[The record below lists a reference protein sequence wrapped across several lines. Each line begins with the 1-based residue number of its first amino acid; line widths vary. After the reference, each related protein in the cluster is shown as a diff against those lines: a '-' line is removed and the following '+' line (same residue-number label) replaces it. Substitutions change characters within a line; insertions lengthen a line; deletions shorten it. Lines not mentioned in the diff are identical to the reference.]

1 MRLSPLHFKGDVMKK
16 FLAILLACFLSSIV
30 SAAPDLIDVYQ
41 QALANDPIYKQAY
54 STYMA
59 AREAEPQAYSRL
71 LPQIIGTGYLMRNRI
86 DASNADSVFDVEQH
100 FTRWNYNLTI
110 SQPVFNVGLWKQE
123 KEASQTVKQAQ
134 ATFFAAAQDLMLRTS
149 KAYFTVL
156 EARDNLRYARAK
168 ERANKRQ
175 MDQALQR
182 FKVGLDAITSVY
194 EAQAAYD
201 LSTAEVITE
210 KNNLVNQYENLK
222 RLTNHTYQELDTLR
236 DNHLPLVTPEPV
248 NVDDWV
254 STSLSQ
260 NYKLIA
266 ATLAKESAR
275 TNISVQNAGHLPTIN
290 LQGSVIDTNTTAT
303 AGVVGTD
310 TKEQSVG
317 LTINFPIY
325 QGGLVVSQTRQAVY
339 DFQTAR
345 EKFEEAYRNTIVNT
359 RISYNNIID
368 GISTIKADRQAVKSG
383 ENSVESTE
391 AQFKVGTRTMVDVVT
406 TQRSLFEAQT
416 KLARDQYNYIQA
428 LLQLKFLAGTLS
440 GEDLLQINAWLN
452 TNRPYK
458 PMPRLSSKTGHPQ
471 SK

>member
-1 MRLSPLHFKGDVMKK
+1 MKQ
-16 FLAILLACFLSSIV
+16 FLAMLLALCLSSTV

-71 LPQIIGTGYLMRNRI
+71 LPEVLGTGFLNRNRI
-86 DASNADSVFDVEQH
+86 DSTNPDPVFNVRQQ
-100 FTRWNYNLTI
+100 FTQWNYTLTI
-110 SQPVFNVGLWKQE
+110 TQPVFNVSLWKLE
-123 KEASQTVKQAQ
+123 KEASQKVKQAQ
-134 ATFFAAAQDLMLRTS
+134 ATFFAASQDLMLRTA

-156 EARDNLRYARAK
+156 EAKDNLRYARAK

-222 RLTNHTYQELDTLR
+222 KLTNHTYEELDTLK
-236 DNHLPLVTPEPV
+236 DNHVPLITPEPV

-254 STSLSQ
+254 STSLNQ
-260 NYKLIA
+260 NYGLIA
-266 ATLAKESAR
+266 ASLAKESAR
-275 TNISVQNAGHLPTIN
+275 TNISVQNAGHLPTIDV
-290 LQGSVIDTNTTAT
+290 QGRVLDTNTTAT
-303 AGVVGTD
+303 AGVAGTD
-310 TKEQSVG
+310 TKEQSIG
-317 LTINFPIY
+317 LRINFPIY

-339 DFQTAR
+339 EFQTAR
-345 EKFEEAYRNTIVNT
+345 EKYEESYRDTIVNT

-406 TQRSLFEAQT
+406 TQQNLFEAQT

-428 LLQLKFLAGTLS
+428 LLQLKYLAGTLS
-440 GEDLLQINAWLN
+440 GEDLLQINAWLK
-452 TNRPYK
+452 TNRPYH
-458 PMPRLSSKTGHPQ
+458 PMPRLTSKTGSHHT
-471 SK
+471 K